1 VKEEEMMLPID
12 WSASS
17 PNSLAKQRGVIQA
30 TTTNFSSIVST
41 FPPIVSAYINPPYP
55 FEKVHFEP

>member
-30 TTTNFSSIVST
+30 TTTNFSIIVST
-41 FPPIVSAYINPPYP
+41 LSPIVSVYINPPYP
-55 FEKVHFEP
+55 CEKVHF

>member
-1 VKEEEMMLPID
+1 MMLPID

>member
-1 VKEEEMMLPID
+1 VKVEEMMLPID

-30 TTTNFSSIVST
+30 ITTNFSSIVST
-41 FPPIVSAYINPPYP
+41 LSPIVSAYINPPYP
-55 FEKVHFEP
+55 CEKVHF